1 MGAGLSRRAPGTV
14 GSLAALVIWAP
25 LLMGGASPL
34 ARLSITIC
42 LTIVGV
48 WVIHKSLS
56 MFDGEDPQ
64 KIVIDEVCGLGL
76 TLCFC
81 SASWLNLALGF
92 LLFRLFD
99 IVKPWPVSW
108 ADQKIKGAWG
118 IMLDDLLAGLYAA
131 LMLAL
136 LVG

>member
-1 MGAGLSRRAPGTV
+1 MS
-14 GSLAALVIWAP
+14 
-25 LLMGGASPL
+25 GASPL
-34 ARLSITIC
+34 TRLSITIG
-42 LTIVGV
+42 LTIVGI
-48 WVIHKSLS
+48 WAIRTSLPF
-56 MFDGEDPQ
+56 FDGEDPQ

-81 SASWLNLALGF
+81 SASWLHLVLGF

-131 LMLAL
+131 LVLWISL
-136 LVG
+136 Q